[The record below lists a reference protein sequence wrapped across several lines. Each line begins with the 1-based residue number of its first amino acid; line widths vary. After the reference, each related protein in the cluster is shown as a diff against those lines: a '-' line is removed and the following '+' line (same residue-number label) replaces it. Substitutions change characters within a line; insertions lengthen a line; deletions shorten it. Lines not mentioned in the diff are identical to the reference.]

1 MVIALVCVHVAV
13 AGGASV
19 VLGRLVDLGAVRL
32 GGRICGPVHIRV
44 VSADLGVRCML
55 SLVDKVARGA
65 RVKVFINDA

>member
-32 GGRICGPVHIRV
+32 GSRICGPVHIRV
-44 VSADLGVRCML
+44 VSADLGV
-55 SLVDKVARGA
+55 
-65 RVKVFINDA
+65 